1 MDFAEFKKQLSL
13 VADVEGN
20 FEDGALWAYNTL
32 TATKPKK
39 VDIEKKQK
47 AFYDSLRPFLEV
59 YGPDTLRAF
68 YNYWSEPNKS
78 RTKIKWELEETWD
91 TKRRLDR
98 WVQSSRQQFNS
109 FNKTEDS
116 RPKYRKV

>member
-13 VADVEGN
+13 VADVEGS
-20 FEDGALWAYNTL
+20 FEDGALWAYNIL

-98 WVQSSRQQFNS
+98 WVKSIRQQFNS

-116 RPKYRKV
+116 RPKYKKV

>member
-1 MDFAEFKKQLSL
+1 MDFPEFEKLLAQQDPNSDFKS
-13 VADVEGN
+13 
-20 FEDGALWAYNTL
+20 GALWAYNIL
-32 TATKPKK
+32 TAPRPKK

-47 AFYDSLRPFLEV
+47 AFYDSLKPFLIG

-98 WVQSSRQQFNS
+98 WVQNSSKQFNS
-109 FNKTEDS
+109 MNKTEDA
-116 RPKYRKV
+116 RPKYKKV